1 VSRALLAPGIRTT
14 PRRDWRS
21 GVGVAVSMI
30 AGDPTAWL
38 LGMMGFAARGGTILL
53 ILPAITVPSP
63 VVLSVLF
70 RGEVGALSPGDVG
83 IISMVVGSVLSV
95 LAIGGVL
102 LSSYAELTLAERVM
116 RDAETL
122 ELRLGRDPRVLTR
135 AERRSLL
142 SWIAAIQAAAL
153 LPIILGITLLVDRI
167 ARLVTAELLAPS
179 AVDVPLAAR
188 VLPGAA
194 SELAVAAVAIV
205 VAGICASL
213 ATRRLI
219 AAAVGLLPDGPARGS
234 ERQIALGALARIVR
248 SPGRVLATALVGW
261 ALLLATLAIVVVG
274 ASIAWAAVRDVVAA
288 GGAADD
294 PGVAA
299 VTWLIVGVFCSVWLG
314 GLVVVGCVS
323 AIRSTLW
330 TVDTLR

>member
-1 VSRALLAPGIRTT
+1 LLAPGIRTS

-21 GVGVAVSMI
+21 GVGVAVSVI

-38 LGMMGFAARGGTILL
+38 LGMMGFAARGGTIVL

-70 RGEVGALSPGDVG
+70 RGEVGVLSPGDVG
-83 IISMVVGSVLSV
+83 IVSVVVGSVLSV

-102 LSSYAELTLAERVM
+102 LSAYAELSLAERVM
-116 RDAETL
+116 RDPESL
-122 ELRLGRDPRVLTR
+122 DLRLGREPRVLMR
-135 AERRSLL
+135 SERRSLF

-153 LPIILGITLLVDRI
+153 LPIIVGVTLLVDRI
-167 ARLVTAELLAPS
+167 ARLVTAELYAPS
-179 AVDVPLAAR
+179 ATDAPLAAR

-194 SELAVAAVAIV
+194 AELVIAAIAIV
-205 VAGICASL
+205 GAGICASL

-219 AAAVGLLPDGPARGS
+219 AAAVGLLPDGPARGG
-234 ERQIALGALARIVR
+234 ERRIALGALARVVR
-248 SPGRVLATALVGW
+248 SPGRVIATALVGW
-261 ALLLATLAIVVVG
+261 ALLLGTLAVVVVG
-274 ASIAWAAVRDVVAA
+274 ASIAWAAVRDVVAL

-299 VTWLIVGVFCSVWLG
+299 VTWLIVGVFCTVWLG

-323 AIRSTLW
+323 AMRSTLW
-330 TVDTLR
+330 TVDALR